1 MKSRNPDSIERFN
14 KLMNQS
20 VTAELKTIDG
30 EVVEVPVYALPSSD
44 LSLFVMDEDAPMEEQ
59 VEKTRQLFEK
69 TLERSGFSE
78 EQINNFPMLRYMDDL
93 SEAIFEVNDIDEE
106 DRKDVKDR
114 MEKMRE
120 NVKNE
125 EDAS

>member
-1 MKSRNPDSIERFN
+1 MKSRKPDKIERFN

-20 VTAELKTIDG
+20 VTAELETIDG

-44 LSLFVMDEDAPMEEQ
+44 LSLFVIDDDAPMEEQ
-59 VEKTRQLFEK
+59 VAKTKALFEK

-78 EQINNFPMLRYMDDL
+78 EQIDNFPMLRYMNDL

-106 DRKDVKDR
+106 DRKDIKSR